1 MCSSMYNWGNYGG
14 RKEGGLMYEC
24 YNKKLL
30 RVNLT
35 TGDIKEEIIGV
46 KMINDYIGGIGFGVK
61 LLTKEVNPLIDP
73 LSADN
78 KIIIS
83 IGPLTGTAAPLF
95 AQTCLV
101 TKSPLTNGMINCYA
115 GGYLGYKIKSSGY
128 DCVVIEGKAL
138 ELVYMIVDRKG
149 VRIKK
154 CPNLFQKNTHQA
166 EEFIR
171 KEENDE
177 NLGIM
182 TIGAG
187 GENLVRF
194 ASVMSS
200 TRAFGRGGAG
210 AIFGSKNLKAI
221 AFSGG
226 KDVRVNKPFEFN
238 EGVNEAYSCFKEAI
252 ANQWNLLSMFS
263 KFGTASGMGLINEK
277 SALATK
283 NHQLSSFEKASEI
296 DSFTYIKQYPSRQV
310 ACFGCPIHCGQVHEF
325 KSGKYKGMVTRGPE
339 YETIYSF
346 GSNCLIGDPEI
357 IARAHQICEEYGMD
371 TLSAGCTMAFAMEC
385 FEKGIL
391 TKKDTEGV
399 ELNFGNG
406 DAMLKILEKVGERQG
421 IGDLLAEG
429 TKRMAKKL
437 GRETEYF
444 AMNVKGLEFAAWMP
458 QRMRG
463 IALTFATSN
472 RGACHKRAPIGA
484 ELMGK
489 IPMEEIKGKA
499 EIVKDIQDTV
509 NAIFT
514 LVSCRFA
521 EFELPKEMFIRLL
534 NSASGLNYNLEE
546 FIKVG
551 EKLWNLE
558 RLFNIGAG
566 MTKKDDQ
573 LPSRCFDPLPL
584 KDGETRMKREDF
596 EDMLKEYY
604 SLRGWDTNGVPTK
617 AKLKTLGID

>member
-1 MCSSMYNWGNYGG
+1 
-14 RKEGGLMYEC
+14 MYEC

-35 TGDIKEEIIGV
+35 TGDIKEEVIEDI
-46 KMINDYIGGIGFGVK
+46 MINDYIGGMGFGVK

-73 LSADN
+73 LSAGN

-95 AQTCLV
+95 AQTCVV
-101 TKSPLTNGMINCYA
+101 TKSPLTNGIINCYA

-128 DCVVIEGKAL
+128 DCIVIEGKAP
-138 ELVYMIVDRKG
+138 ELVYIIVTPSG
-149 VRIKK
+149 ITIKK
-154 CPNLFQKNTHQA
+154 CSQLTQQNTNRV
-166 EEFIR
+166 EKFI
-171 KEENDE
+171 KEKESTED
-177 NLGIM
+177 LSVM
-182 TIGAG
+182 SIGAG

-194 ASVMSS
+194 ASILST
-200 TRAFGRGGAG
+200 TRAFGRGGTG

-221 AFSGG
+221 AFLGG
-226 KDVRVNKPFEFN
+226 KDIKVNKPSEFN
-238 EGVNEAYSCFKEAI
+238 KVVNEAYSCFKGAI
-252 ANQWNLLSMFS
+252 ANEWNLLSMFS

-277 SALATK
+277 NALATK
-283 NHQLSSFEKASEI
+283 NHQFSSFEKASEI
-296 DSFTYIKQYPSRQV
+296 DSFAYIKKYPSRKV

-325 KSGKYKGMVTRGPE
+325 RSGKYKGMVTRGPE
-339 YETIYSF
+339 YETAYSF
-346 GSNCLIGDPEI
+346 GSDCLISNPEI

-371 TLSAGCTMAFAMEC
+371 TISAGCTMAFAMEC
-385 FEKGIL
+385 YEKGIL
-391 TKKDTEGV
+391 TKKDTEAI

-406 DAMLKILEKVGERQG
+406 EAMLKVLEKVGKRQG

-499 EIVKDIQDTV
+499 EVVKDIQDTV

-521 EFELPKEMFIRLL
+521 EFELPKEMFVKLL

-566 MTKKDDQ
+566 MTKRDDQ
-573 LPSRCFDPLPL
+573 LPSRCFDPLSI
-584 KDGETRMKREDF
+584 KDGEVRMKRVDF
-596 EDMLKEYY
+596 EYMLKEYY
-604 SLRGWDTNGVPTK
+604 KVRGWDTNGVPTK
-617 AKLKTLGID
+617 AKLKTLGIN

>member
-1 MCSSMYNWGNYGG
+1 
-14 RKEGGLMYEC
+14 
-24 YNKKLL
+24 
-30 RVNLT
+30 
-35 TGDIKEEIIGV
+35 
-46 KMINDYIGGIGFGVK
+46 
-61 LLTKEVNPLIDP
+61 
-73 LSADN
+73 
-78 KIIIS
+78 
-83 IGPLTGTAAPLF
+83 
-95 AQTCLV
+95 
-101 TKSPLTNGMINCYA
+101 
-115 GGYLGYKIKSSGY
+115 
-128 DCVVIEGKAL
+128 
-138 ELVYMIVDRKG
+138 
-149 VRIKK
+149 
-154 CPNLFQKNTHQA
+154 
-166 EEFIR
+166 
-171 KEENDE
+171 
-177 NLGIM
+177 
-182 TIGAG
+182 
-187 GENLVRF
+187 
-194 ASVMSS
+194 
-200 TRAFGRGGAG
+200 
-210 AIFGSKNLKAI
+210 
-221 AFSGG
+221 
-226 KDVRVNKPFEFN
+226 
-238 EGVNEAYSCFKEAI
+238 
-252 ANQWNLLSMFS
+252 
-263 KFGTASGMGLINEK
+263 
-277 SALATK
+277 
-283 NHQLSSFEKASEI
+283 
-296 DSFTYIKQYPSRQV
+296 
-310 ACFGCPIHCGQVHEF
+310 
-325 KSGKYKGMVTRGPE
+325 VTRGPE
-339 YETIYSF
+339 YETAYSF
-346 GSNCLIGDPEI
+346 GSDCLIGDPEI

-371 TLSAGCTMAFAMEC
+371 TISAGCTMAFAMEC
-385 FEKGIL
+385 YEKGIL
-391 TKKDTEGV
+391 KKEDTEGI

-406 DAMLKILEKVGERQG
+406 ESMLKVLEKVGKRQG
-421 IGDLLAEG
+421 IGNLLAEG

-499 EIVKDIQDTV
+499 EVVKDIQDTV

-521 EFELPKEMFIRLL
+521 EFELPKEMFVKLL

>member
-1 MCSSMYNWGNYGG
+1 
-14 RKEGGLMYEC
+14 MYEC

-35 TGDIKEEIIGV
+35 TGDIKEEVIEDI
-46 KMINDYIGGIGFGVK
+46 MINDYIGGMGFGVK

-78 KIIIS
+78 KVIIS
-83 IGPLTGTAAPLF
+83 VGPLTGTAAPLF
-95 AQTCLV
+95 AQTCVV
-101 TKSPLTNGMINCYA
+101 TKSPLTNGIINCYA

-128 DCVVIEGKAL
+128 DCIVIEGKAP
-138 ELVYMIVDRKG
+138 ELVYIIVTPSG
-149 VRIKK
+149 ITIKK
-154 CPNLFQKNTHQA
+154 CSQLTQQNTNRV
-166 EEFIR
+166 EKFI
-171 KEENDE
+171 KEKESTED
-177 NLGIM
+177 LSVM
-182 TIGAG
+182 SIGAG

-194 ASVMSS
+194 ASILST
-200 TRAFGRGGAG
+200 TRAFGRGGTG

-221 AFSGG
+221 AFLGG
-226 KDVRVNKPFEFN
+226 KDIKVNKPSEFN
-238 EGVNEAYSCFKEAI
+238 KVVNEAYSCFKGAI
-252 ANQWNLLSMFS
+252 ANEWNLLSMFS

-277 SALATK
+277 NALATK
-283 NHQLSSFEKASEI
+283 NHQFSSFEKASEI
-296 DSFTYIKQYPSRQV
+296 DSFAYIKKYPSRKV

-325 KSGKYKGMVTRGPE
+325 RSGNYKGMVTRGPE
-339 YETIYSF
+339 YETAYSF
-346 GSNCLIGDPEI
+346 GSDCLISNPEI

-371 TLSAGCTMAFAMEC
+371 TISAGCTMAFAMEC
-385 FEKGIL
+385 YEKGIL
-391 TKKDTEGV
+391 TKKDTEAI

-406 DAMLKILEKVGERQG
+406 EAMLKVLEKVGKRQG

-499 EIVKDIQDTV
+499 EVVKDIQDTV

-521 EFELPKEMFIRLL
+521 EFELPKEMFVRLL
-534 NSASGLNYNLEE
+534 NFASGLNYNLEE
-546 FIKVG
+546 FIKIG

-566 MTKKDDQ
+566 LTKKDDQ
-573 LPSRCFDPLPL
+573 LPSRCFDPLPI
-584 KDGETRMKREDF
+584 KGGEVRMKRDDF
-596 EDMLKEYY
+596 EYMLKEYY
-604 SLRGWDTNGVPTK
+604 KVRGWDTNGVPTK
-617 AKLKTLGID
+617 AKLKLLGID

>member
-1 MCSSMYNWGNYGG
+1 
-14 RKEGGLMYEC
+14 MYEC

-35 TGDIKEEIIGV
+35 TGSINEEIIEDRI
-46 KMINDYIGGIGFGVK
+46 INNYIGGMGFGVK

-83 IGPLTGTAAPLF
+83 VGPLTATAAPLF

-101 TKSPLTNGMINCYA
+101 TKSPLTNGVINCYA

-128 DCVVIEGKAL
+128 DCVVIEGKAS
-138 ELVYMIVDRKG
+138 ELGYLIITPSEVK
-149 VRIKK
+149 IKE
-154 CPNLFQKNTHQA
+154 CSQLTQQNTNRV
-166 EEFIR
+166 ENFI
-171 KEENDE
+171 KEKENMED
-177 NLGIM
+177 LSIM
-182 TIGAG
+182 SIGAA

-194 ASVMSS
+194 ASTISA
-200 TRAFGRGGAG
+200 TRAFGRGGTG
-210 AIFGSKNLKAI
+210 AVFGSKNLKAI

-226 KDVRVNKPFEFN
+226 KDIRVNKPLEFN
-238 EGVNEAYSCFKEAI
+238 EVVNEAYSCFKRAV
-252 ANQWNLLSMFS
+252 ANEWNLLNMFS

-277 SALATK
+277 NALATK

-296 DSFTYIKQYPSRQV
+296 DSFAYIKKYPSRQV

-339 YETIYSF
+339 YETAYSF
-346 GSNCLIGDPEI
+346 GSDCLIGDPEI

-371 TLSAGCTMAFAMEC
+371 TISAGCTMAFAMEC
-385 FEKGIL
+385 YEKGIL
-391 TKKDTEGV
+391 KKEDTEGI

-406 DAMLKILEKVGERQG
+406 ESMLKVLEKVGKRQG
-421 IGDLLAEG
+421 IGNLLAEG

-499 EIVKDIQDTV
+499 EVVKDIQDTV

-521 EFELPKEMFIRLL
+521 EFELPKEMFVKLL

>member
-1 MCSSMYNWGNYGG
+1 
-14 RKEGGLMYEC
+14 MYEC

-30 RVNLT
+30 RINLSEFKV
-35 TGDIKEEIIGV
+35 KEEII
-46 KMINDYIGGIGFGVK
+46 KDEMINKFIGGMGFGVK
-61 LLTKEVNPLIDP
+61 LLTDEVDPTIDS
-73 LSADN
+73 LSVGN

-83 IGPLTGTAAPLF
+83 VGPLNGTAAPLF
-95 AQTCLV
+95 AQTCMV
-101 TKSPLTNGMINCYA
+101 TKSPLTNGILNCYA

-128 DCVVIEGKAL
+128 DCLIIEGKAP
-138 ELVYMIVDRKG
+138 ELVYIIIDQKG
-149 VRIKK
+149 VKIKE
-154 CPNLFQKNTHQA
+154 CPNLVRKNSSQT
-166 EEFIR
+166 EEFIKK
-171 KEENDE
+171 KENAE
-177 NLGIM
+177 NLGFM

-210 AIFGSKNLKAI
+210 AVFGSKHLKAI

-226 KDVRVNKPFEFN
+226 KDICVNQPLEFDK
-238 EGVNEAYSCFKEAI
+238 VVKEAYSYFKNAMSNEY
-252 ANQWNLLSMFS
+252 NLLSMFS
-263 KFGTASGMGLINEK
+263 KYGTGSGMGLINEK
-277 SALATK
+277 YALATK
-283 NHQLSSFEKASEI
+283 NHQLGNFEKASKI
-296 DSFTYIKQYPSRQV
+296 DGFAYIKKFPSRQI

-325 KSGKYKGMVTRGPE
+325 KSGKYKGMITRGPE
-339 YETIYSF
+339 YETTYSF
-346 GSNCLIGDPEI
+346 GSDCLIDDLEV
-357 IARAHQICEEYGMD
+357 IAKAHQICEEYGMD
-371 TLSAGCTMAFAMEC
+371 TISAGCTMAFAMEC
-385 FEKGIL
+385 YEKGLI
-391 TKKDTEGV
+391 KKEDTEGI
-399 ELNFGNG
+399 ELNFGEG
-406 DAMLKILEKVGERQG
+406 EGMLKVLEKIGRREG
-421 IGDLLAEG
+421 IGKLLAEG
-429 TKRMAKKL
+429 TKRVATKL
-437 GRETEYF
+437 GGGSEDF

-499 EIVKDIQDTV
+499 EVVKDIQDTV

-521 EFELPKEMFIRLL
+521 EFELPKEMFVRLL
-534 NSASGLNYNLEE
+534 NFASGLNYNLEE

-566 MTKKDDQ
+566 LTKKNDQ
-573 LPSRCFDPLPL
+573 LPSRCFDPLPI
-584 KDGETRMKREDF
+584 KVGEVRMKKDDF
-596 EDMLKEYY
+596 EYMLKEYY
-604 SLRGWDTNGVPTK
+604 KVRGWDTNGVPKK
-617 AKLKTLGID
+617 AKLKLLGID